1 MEINLW
7 NSNYEFKTEEILKFN
22 DNMFFLSK
30 VVNLPNDRIF
40 LIGGAED
47 LQCKKSFN
55 TMYELI
61 YNKET
66 NKYEQ
71 VLKANMLLSRAAFGC
86 IVYPNYSQIFVCG
99 GSVNEHEATKQC
111 ERYIVEQNAWKR
123 LPDLNEAKFS

>member
-47 LQCKKSFN
+47 L
-55 TMYELI
+55 
-61 YNKET
+61 
-66 NKYEQ
+66 
-71 VLKANMLLSRAAFGC
+71 
-86 IVYPNYSQIFVCG
+86 
-99 GSVNEHEATKQC
+99 
-111 ERYIVEQNAWKR
+111 
-123 LPDLNEAKFS
+123 